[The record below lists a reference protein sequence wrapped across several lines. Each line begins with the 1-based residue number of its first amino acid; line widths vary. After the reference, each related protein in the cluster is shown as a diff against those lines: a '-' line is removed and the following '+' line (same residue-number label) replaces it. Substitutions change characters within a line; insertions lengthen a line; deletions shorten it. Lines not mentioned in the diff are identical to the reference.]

1 MKFTRFFQFTLNRGF
16 KISILKRIQSFS
28 FKWVVMTKNEN
39 IQANKNRIIPVI
51 RQLFDSDMVT

>member
-1 MKFTRFFQFTLNRGF
+1 MRLVKTNPIIF
-16 KISILKRIQSFS
+16 IQ
-28 FKWVVMTKNEN
+28 MGRYDKNEN